1 MGKSGKIFTSVL
13 VWVFLIGTS
22 LFVVYP
28 LVYVAAAAFS
38 PQQNIASLSIIPF
51 GNGVTMKNFIYL
63 FQKTDFPLWFR
74 NTLIVAVATTV
85 STVFICALSA
95 YVFSRFR
102 FVFKKSLM
110 MSLLILQVFPS
121 FVGMVAIYVILLRIG
136 GLNTLWGLVLVYLA
150 GNIPYN
156 TWMVKSYMD
165 TVSKSLDE
173 AARIDGAGHFQI
185 FAKVILPVSRPI
197 IVLLTITSFIAP
209 WMDFIFPKLVLRSSN
224 VQTIAQGLFGFVTEK
239 KNMFATFS
247 AGSLIIA
254 IPFIIYFIVTQK
266 TLITSLSGAAVKE

>member
-1 MGKSGKIFTSVL
+1 MGKSGKILTSVL

-102 FVFKKSLM
+102 FMFKKSLM
-110 MSLLILQVFPS
+110 MSLLILQIFPS

>member
-1 MGKSGKIFTSVL
+1 MKKSGKILTSVL

-38 PQQNIASLSIIPF
+38 PQQNIASLSVIPF
-51 GNGVTMKNFIYL
+51 GNGVTWKNFIHL
-63 FQKTDFPLWFR
+63 FQNTDFPLWFR
-74 NTLIVAVATTV
+74 NTLIVAVATTI

-110 MSLLILQVFPS
+110 MSLLILQIFPS

-156 TWMVKSYMD
+156 TWMVKSYLD
-165 TVSKSLDE
+165 TIPKSLDE

-185 FAKVILPVSRPI
+185 FAKVIMPVSKPI
-197 IVLLTITSFIAP
+197 IVLLTITSFSAP

-254 IPFIIYFIVTQK
+254 VPFIIYFVVTQK

>member
-1 MGKSGKIFTSVL
+1 MKKSGMVFTSIL

-28 LVYVAAAAFS
+28 LIYVAAAAFS
-38 PQQNIASLSIIPF
+38 PQQNIASLSVIPF
-51 GNGVTMKNFIYL
+51 GNGVTWKNFIYL
-63 FQKTDFPLWFR
+63 LQNTDFPLWFR
-74 NTLIVAVATTV
+74 NTLIVAVATTI

-110 MSLLILQVFPS
+110 MSLLILQIFPS

-156 TWMVKSYMD
+156 TWMVKSYLD
-165 TVSKSLDE
+165 TIPKSLDE

-185 FAKVILPVSRPI
+185 FAKVIMPVSKPI

-254 IPFIIYFIVTQK
+254 VPFIIYFVVTQK

>member
-38 PQQNIASLSIIPF
+38 PQQNIASLRIIPF
-51 GNGVTMKNFIYL
+51 GNGVTIKNFIYL

-110 MSLLILQVFPS
+110 MSLLILQIFPS

>member
-1 MGKSGKIFTSVL
+1 MKKSGRILTSVL

-51 GNGVTMKNFIYL
+51 GNGVTLNNFIYL
-63 FQKTDFPLWFR
+63 FQKTDFLLWFR

-110 MSLLILQVFPS
+110 MSLLILQIFPS

-185 FAKVILPVSRPI
+185 FAKVIMPVSRPI
-197 IVLLTITSFIAP
+197 IILLTITSFIAP
-209 WMDFIFPKLVLRSSN
+209 WMDFIFPKLVLRSSE

-254 IPFIIYFIVTQK
+254 VPFIIYFVATQK

>member
-38 PQQNIASLSIIPF
+38 PQQNIVSLSIIPF
-51 GNGVTMKNFIYL
+51 GNGVTIKNFIYL

-110 MSLLILQVFPS
+110 MSLLILQIFPS

>member
-51 GNGVTMKNFIYL
+51 GNGVTIKNFIYL

-110 MSLLILQVFPS
+110 MSLLILHIFPS

>member
-51 GNGVTMKNFIYL
+51 GNGVTIKNFIYL

-110 MSLLILQVFPS
+110 MSLLILQIFPS

-209 WMDFIFPKLVLRSSN
+209 L
-224 VQTIAQGLFGFVTEK
+224 
-239 KNMFATFS
+239 
-247 AGSLIIA
+247 SLIHI
-254 IPFIIYFIVTQK
+254 
-266 TLITSLSGAAVKE
+266 

>member
-51 GNGVTMKNFIYL
+51 GNGVTIKNFIYL

-110 MSLLILQVFPS
+110 MSLLILQIFPS

-266 TLITSLSGAAVKE
+266 TLITSLSGAALKE

>member
-110 MSLLILQVFPS
+110 MSLLILQIFPS

-197 IVLLTITSFIAP
+197 IVVLTITSFIAP

-266 TLITSLSGAAVKE
+266 TLITSLSGAAVKD

>member
-22 LFVVYP
+22 LFVGYP

-51 GNGVTMKNFIYL
+51 GNGVTIKNFIYL

-110 MSLLILQVFPS
+110 MSLLILQIFPS

>member
-110 MSLLILQVFPS
+110 MSLLILQIFPS

-156 TWMVKSYMD
+156 TCMVKSYMD

>member
-110 MSLLILQVFPS
+110 MSLLILQIFPS

-224 VQTIAQGLFGFVTEK
+224 VQTIAQGLFRFVTEK

>member
-1 MGKSGKIFTSVL
+1 MGVSDRYQPVCGVSFGLCGGSILFT
-13 VWVFLIGTS
+13 
-22 LFVVYP
+22 
-28 LVYVAAAAFS
+28 AAEYR
-38 PQQNIASLSIIPF
+38 IPE
-51 GNGVTMKNFIYL
+51 Y
-63 FQKTDFPLWFR
+63 QKTDFPLWFR

-110 MSLLILQVFPS
+110 MSLLILQIFPS

>member
-110 MSLLILQVFPS
+110 MSLLILQIFPS

-266 TLITSLSGAAVKE
+266 TLITSLSGAAMKE

>member
-51 GNGVTMKNFIYL
+51 GNGVTIKNFIYL

-110 MSLLILQVFPS
+110 MSLLILQIFPS

>member
-51 GNGVTMKNFIYL
+51 GNEVTIKNFIYL

-110 MSLLILQVFPS
+110 MSLLILQIFPS

>member
-51 GNGVTMKNFIYL
+51 GNGVTIKNFIYL

-110 MSLLILQVFPS
+110 MSLLILQIFPS

-266 TLITSLSGAAVKE
+266 TLITSLSGAAVKD

>member
-110 MSLLILQVFPS
+110 MSLLILQIFPS
-121 FVGMVAIYVILLRIG
+121 VVGMVAIYVILLRIG

>member
-28 LVYVAAAAFS
+28 LVYVATAAFS

-110 MSLLILQVFPS
+110 MSLLILQIFPS

-239 KNMFATFS
+239 KNMCATFS

>member
-13 VWVFLIGTS
+13 VWMFLIGTS

-51 GNGVTMKNFIYL
+51 GNGVTIKNFIYL

-110 MSLLILQVFPS
+110 MSLLILQIFPS

>member
-28 LVYVAAAAFS
+28 LVYVEAAAFS

-51 GNGVTMKNFIYL
+51 GNGVTIKNFIYL

-110 MSLLILQVFPS
+110 MSLLILQIFPS

>member
-38 PQQNIASLSIIPF
+38 PQQNIAYLSIIPF
-51 GNGVTMKNFIYL
+51 GNGVTIKNFIYL

-110 MSLLILQVFPS
+110 MSLLILQIFPS

>member
-110 MSLLILQVFPS
+110 MSLLILQIFPS

-209 WMDFIFPKLVLRSSN
+209 WMAFIFPKLVLRSSN

-254 IPFIIYFIVTQK
+254 IPFIIYFIVTQR

>member
-1 MGKSGKIFTSVL
+1 MGKRGKIFTSVL

-110 MSLLILQVFPS
+110 MSLLILQIFPS

>member
-110 MSLLILQVFPS
+110 MSLLILQIFPS

>member
-28 LVYVAAAAFS
+28 LVYVATAAFS

-110 MSLLILQVFPS
+110 MSLLILQIFPS

>member
-95 YVFSRFR
+95 YVFSRLR

-110 MSLLILQVFPS
+110 MSLLILQIFPS

>member
-38 PQQNIASLSIIPF
+38 PQQNIASMSIIPF

-110 MSLLILQVFPS
+110 MSLLILQIFPS

>member
-51 GNGVTMKNFIYL
+51 GNGVTIKNFIYL

-110 MSLLILQVFPS
+110 MSLLILQIFPS

-185 FAKVILPVSRPI
+185 FAKMILPVSRPI

>member
-110 MSLLILQVFPS
+110 MSLLILQIFPS

-266 TLITSLSGAAVKE
+266 TLITSLSGAALKE

>member
-38 PQQNIASLSIIPF
+38 PQQNIVSLSIIPF
-51 GNGVTMKNFIYL
+51 GNGVTIKNFIYL

-110 MSLLILQVFPS
+110 MSLLILQIFPS
-121 FVGMVAIYVILLRIG
+121 FVGMVAIYAILLRIG

>member
-110 MSLLILQVFPS
+110 MSLLILQIFPS

-185 FAKVILPVSRPI
+185 YAKVILPVSRPI

>member
-110 MSLLILQVFPS
+110 MSLLILQIFPS
-121 FVGMVAIYVILLRIG
+121 FVEMVAIYVILLRIG

>member
-51 GNGVTMKNFIYL
+51 GNGVTIKNFIYL

-110 MSLLILQVFPS
+110 MSLLILQIFPS

-266 TLITSLSGAAVKE
+266 TLITSLSGASVKE